1 MGVHGL
7 WKILEPAHRP
17 VKLETLARKRLAV
30 DASIWIYQFLKAVR
44 DSEGNALQNSHIVGF
59 FRRICKLLFHGIR
72 PVFVFDGGAPVLKRQ
87 TIAGRKQRREGRRED
102 ALQTAKKLLALQVK
116 KRVAENKAT
125 RKESNTVG
133 TTGTGNGDLITQG
146 TVYVDQLEQTPEQRI
161 QAQQD
166 QKRGERFK
174 KTDQYQLPEME
185 HDFSQLGVTNDV
197 RLLSAEELQE
207 YTKQFEG
214 MEDTNLQDYSTID
227 FASPFF
233 AALPEA
239 DRYRILS
246 QARVR
251 SRLRMGYS
259 KEQLDT
265 MFPDRMAFSRFQ
277 IDRVARRNEI
287 SQRLMNLQGR
297 EKDLYQGRVASEKG
311 KEYTLIRNEE
321 TGGWSM
327 SFVGNKGE
335 MEGAQSKPIDVEK
348 LGKEEKLE
356 DSDEDEDFEDVPV
369 VGLNRLPNMPVRP
382 LPLPDNLS
390 SLQSEETRQLRRV
403 LYESKLNQSGGRT
416 PSVQLKDDSLFLGDF
431 PDELLL
437 GPEYDDFEDEEELR
451 QAIEMS
457 LVEGRLPT
465 VRNSTKGL
473 EDSIMG
479 QVKDK
484 GKEISTFYDASSNND
499 AEFQQALAETS
510 KPTHFADSSAS
521 SSATKAPL
529 KLPGSLD
536 LKGSKSLLFGKKLK
550 DKPKALSNLP
560 GSLNLSSS
568 KSSLFNKKVGSEP
581 HIPAIRGNEKTE
593 GEKDKKE
600 KSPAP
605 APPWFS
611 GNETRNIMLDI
622 ARAEEQSIKEQREF
636 HRQLEEAREKE
647 EATTVISDP
656 EDSDVEFI
664 NVNTIPEITKDKPVI
679 LADEDKNAEVLNVD
693 LIEEPTKEKPV
704 SGDDFAE
711 QIKANPPPAKPDL
724 PSLAGPVT
732 TVTKDDS
739 DMDEIEWSES
749 EDERGLHATKPIEK
763 PKTPTAPPPNNDL
776 NVIKKSPQESLK
788 SPHITSNLPS
798 PEPDLS
804 GISIPPVAP
813 EEIEDFDF
821 SFEAEATPPPEE
833 MTPEAVD
840 EAEMLQQMER
850 EAEEHARF
858 AADVSSAQNQAQN
871 IADYERDI
879 KSLRQQQKKDL
890 RDADEVSTAMI
901 QECQQLLKL
910 FGLPY
915 ITAPMEAEAQCAE
928 LVKLGLVD
936 GIVTDDS
943 DVFLFGG
950 TRVYRHMFN
959 DRHTV
964 QCYLASDLEKEF
976 SLDQHRLIA
985 AAQLLGSDYTEGVP
999 SVGPVTA
1006 IELLAE
1012 FAGDGGLAGFKAWW
1026 TKVQCG
1032 MDTPEES
1039 STRFRKRF
1047 KRQNV
1052 AKVFLPP
1059 TFPNSA
1065 VEDAYIHP
1073 EVDSDPSAFEWG
1085 VPDLD
1090 GLREFLMNTVGWS
1103 KDRTNDI
1110 LLPVIKDMNKK
1121 IQEGTQAN
1129 ITNFFMGNV
1138 GAGAFA
1144 PRVKAAGGSK
1154 RMEMAMERL
1163 KEADGNTE
1171 TTSKAEQQPV
1181 RKIMSM
1187 NERFAEEAQKQTD
1200 EPIGAEK
1207 PKTKKRKA
1215 PANNKKKKATPAP
1228 EPEDEDIE
1236 SDYGSDIDVA
1246 ELEGLEGMEEEGPP
1260 KKKGRKTAATKRK
1273 APAKKGKK
1281 TTK

>member
-1 MGVHGL
+1 
-7 WKILEPAHRP
+7 
-17 VKLETLARKRLAV
+17 
-30 DASIWIYQFLKAVR
+30 
-44 DSEGNALQNSHIVGF
+44 
-59 FRRICKLLFHGIR
+59 
-72 PVFVFDGGAPVLKRQ
+72 
-87 TIAGRKQRREGRRED
+87 
-102 ALQTAKKLLALQVK
+102 
-116 KRVAENKAT
+116 
-125 RKESNTVG
+125 
-133 TTGTGNGDLITQG
+133 
-146 TVYVDQLEQTPEQRI
+146 VDQLEQTPEQRI
-161 QAQQD
+161 QVQQD
-166 QKRGERFK
+166 QKRGDRFK
-174 KTDQYQLPEME
+174 KTDQYQLPEMD
-185 HDFSQLGVTNDV
+185 HDFSQLGATNDV

-207 YTKQFEG
+207 YAKQFEG

-227 FASPFF
+227 FSSPFF

-297 EKDLYQGRVASEKG
+297 EKDLYQGRVAGEKG
-311 KEYTLIRNEE
+311 KEYTLVRNEE

-348 LGKEEKLE
+348 LGKEEKFE

-369 VGLNRLPNMPVRP
+369 VGLNRLPKMPVRP
-382 LPLPDNLS
+382 LPLPDDLS
-390 SLQSEETRQLRRV
+390 SLQSEETRQLRRA
-403 LYESKLNQSGGRT
+403 LYESKLDQSGGRT
-416 PSVQLKDDSLFLGDF
+416 LSVQPKDDSLFLGDF

-457 LVEGRLPT
+457 LMEGRLPT
-465 VRNSTKGL
+465 ARNAIKDL
-473 EDSIMG
+473 DDSIMG
-479 QVKDK
+479 QAKGK
-484 GKEISTFYDASSNND
+484 GKEILTFSSASPSNEYIQDDDND
-499 AEFQQALAETS
+499 AEFQQALAESS
-510 KPTHFADSSAS
+510 KPTNFAGRSAGSSV
-521 SSATKAPL
+521 TKAPL

-536 LKGSKSLLFGKKLK
+536 LNSSQSFLFGKKLQ
-550 DKPKALSNLP
+550 DKPKAPSKLP

-568 KSSLFNKKVGSEP
+568 KSSLFSKKIGSEP
-581 HIPAIRGNEKTE
+581 HIPATRGNEKKE

-600 KSPAP
+600 KLPAP

-611 GNETRNIMLDI
+611 GGETRDIMLDI

-647 EATTVISDP
+647 EATTVASDP
-656 EDSDVEFI
+656 EDGDVEFI
-664 NVNTIPEITKDKPVI
+664 DVDTITETAKDKPII
-679 LADEDKNAEVLNVD
+679 LADEDENVEVVD
-693 LIEEPTKEKPV
+693 VDPIEETAKEKPV
-704 SGDDFAE
+704 TADDVAE
-711 QIKANPPPAKPDL
+711 QLKANPPPAQPDL
-724 PSLAGPVT
+724 PSLAEPVT
-732 TVTKDDS
+732 TVTQDDS
-739 DMDEIEWSES
+739 DMDEEIEWSES
-749 EDERGLHATKPIEK
+749 EDERGLGAPKPTEK
-763 PKTPTAPPPNNDL
+763 PKAPTPPLPDNDL
-776 NVIKKSPQESLK
+776 GFIKKPSQASPK
-788 SPHITSNLPS
+788 SPPITTNPLS

-804 GISIPPVAP
+804 GISIPPITP

-850 EAEEHARF
+850 EVEEHARF
-858 AADVSSAQNQAQN
+858 AADVSSAQNRAQN

-964 QCYLASDLEKEF
+964 QCYLASDFEKEF

-1012 FAGDGGLAGFKAWW
+1012 FAGDGGLAGFKTWW
-1026 TKVQCG
+1026 TKVQSG
-1032 MDTPEES
+1032 IDTPEES

-1059 TFPNSA
+1059 TFPNPA

-1085 VPDLD
+1085 VPDLE

-1103 KDRTNDI
+1103 KERTNDI
-1110 LLPVIKDMNKK
+1110 LLPVVKDMNKK

-1129 ITNFFMGNV
+1129 ITNFFMGAV
-1138 GAGAFA
+1138 GAGVFA
-1144 PRVKAAGGSK
+1144 PRVKAVGGSK
-1154 RMEMAMERL
+1154 RMEMAMEKL
-1163 KEADGNTE
+1163 KGADGNTE
-1171 TTSKAEQQPV
+1171 TTNKAEEHPV

-1187 NERFAEEAQKQTD
+1187 NERFAEEAREQTD
-1200 EPIGAEK
+1200 EPVGAEK

-1215 PANNKKKKATPAP
+1215 PANGRKKKATPAP
-1228 EPEDEDIE
+1228 APEDEDGE
-1236 SDYGSDIDVA
+1236 SDYGSDIDIA
-1246 ELEGLEGMEEEGPP
+1246 ELEGLEGMGEEGPP
-1260 KKKGRKTAATKRK
+1260 KKKGRKTAVTKRK
-1273 APAKKGKK
+1273 APAKRGRK
-1281 TTK
+1281 TAK